1 MKEDRYCA
9 VCHHGDEDNR
19 EGQGTVDM
27 VIDRHREEGRI
38 LSVMAPIL
46 YEKRCVECHSALG
59 EKDSP
64 NRQIMG
70 FLSTDYSL
78 EQLDMMVT
86 KRRLLIIA
94 TVFASLLLGMI
105 ALRIMFTWF
114 LERPIGEL
122 ITGTKRIAAGQLDFR
137 FDQAVTGIQHAIK
150 NMLGVLTGG
159 AYLVSVGAAKDN
171 RERIEEGN
179 AMVKE
184 GIEQTKPGLVVLDVM
199 MPGRSGFILIKQ
211 LKKDEQLRDIPVLM
225 ISGVAGILDELESHK
240 DETFESPY
248 DNLRESLK
256 KKIQEMRE
264 NGLLSPE
271 MFMDKPVSP
280 DSFIRKVQELI
291 GS

>member
-1 MKEDRYCA
+1 
-9 VCHHGDEDNR
+9 
-19 EGQGTVDM
+19 
-27 VIDRHREEGRI
+27 
-38 LSVMAPIL
+38 
-46 YEKRCVECHSALG
+46 
-59 EKDSP
+59 
-64 NRQIMG
+64 
-70 FLSTDYSL
+70 
-78 EQLDMMVT
+78 
-86 KRRLLIIA
+86 
-94 TVFASLLLGMI
+94 
-105 ALRIMFTWF
+105 
-114 LERPIGEL
+114 
-122 ITGTKRIAAGQLDFR
+122 
-137 FDQAVTGIQHAIK
+137 
-150 NMLGVLTGG
+150 
-159 AYLVSVGAAKDN
+159 
-171 RERIEEGN
+171 
-179 AMVKE
+179 MVKE